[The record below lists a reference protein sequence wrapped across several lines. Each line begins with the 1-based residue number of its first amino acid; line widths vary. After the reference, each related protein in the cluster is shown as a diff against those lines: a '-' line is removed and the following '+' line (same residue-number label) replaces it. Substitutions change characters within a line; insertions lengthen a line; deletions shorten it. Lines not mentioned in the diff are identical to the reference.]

1 MTAPP
6 QAEPPFAA
14 RLRRRRLA
22 ARAALGFER
31 LWPALWPP
39 LGVLGAYL
47 CAALLDLPP
56 MLPAALQAVVLVA
69 VLATAG
75 WLLVRGLRHLR
86 MPSEAEADRRLE
98 RASGL
103 RHRPLAALVDQPALP
118 GAEGLWRA
126 HVARAAAQIG
136 RLRVGLPRP
145 GLAAIDRR
153 ALRGGLIVALAAT
166 LVVAGGEAPERVAR
180 AFVPHFAPT
189 VPTPPA
195 ELQGWITPPAYTNLA
210 PVFLRPEGGAI
221 SVPAGSHLTISLSG
235 GSGTPALTLGP
246 ARLPFQQLDA
256 SSFQADQDLSAGGRL
271 VVRRGGTE
279 LAAWDLTVRVDAA
292 PVVRWPEPPGVARGG
307 GRVPSTRLPWQ
318 VAHDYG
324 VTSLQAELRLRERP
338 NDPPLIV
345 SIPLPG
351 GAPKQAKGVRVQ
363 DLTSHPWAGL
373 PVVARLVGR
382 DAPGLVGTSDD
393 AVFILPERH
402 FDNPMARAVIAVRK
416 GLTLH
421 PDRRAAAIAE
431 LDRLSEVD
439 AVWRND
445 PGGFLN
451 LEAAGAELLYDR
463 DADAVAEVQT
473 RLWQLALHL
482 EEGATERTA
491 RALEQARRDLRE
503 ALDAQRRGDKID
515 PKEIARRMQAL
526 EQAIAKHL
534 EALAEQLRRDPDAQ
548 MADPN
553 SAQVDPQAAQRL
565 AEEMRQAIE
574 QGRMEDA
581 QKRMAELEKMLDQ
594 LQKAR
599 PMHRSAQARE
609 RAQKQARGQQQMNAL
624 QDMVQREGGLLDRAQ
639 ARDAQPSPDAAPPP
653 DAPPPGA
660 QSQDQ
665 QSQDQQSQDQQSGD
679 QQSGDQQSG
688 DQQSADKQAADKDAA
703 TRKRDARMQEALRR
717 ALGELMQQ
725 YGDLMG
731 KVPPNLGDA
740 DVAMR
745 DAARS
750 LNKGED
756 AAAAGAVQ
764 RAIEALQKGG
774 QSMSEQ
780 MAQAFGA
787 QGAQRDGD
795 QQEGGQQGDQDGAG
809 TALGDPRGGD
819 GNSPGG
825 RNNRP
830 WQHGNGQFGRNGDRH
845 TDPLGRPLQEGTSGA
860 DESGDVTVPENME
873 GARTRAIQDE
883 LRRRAAERGR
893 PQQELDYIN
902 RLLKQF

>member
-1 MTAPP
+1 MTAPAH
-6 QAEPPFAA
+6 AEPPFAA

-47 CAALLDLPP
+47 CAALLDLPS
-56 MLPAALQAVVLVA
+56 MLPAALHLIVLVA
-69 VLATAG
+69 VLAAAA

-86 MPSEAEADRRLE
+86 VPTEAEADRRLE

-103 RHRPLAALVDQPALP
+103 HHRPLAALVDRPALP
-118 GAEGLWRA
+118 GADGLWRA

-145 GLAAIDRR
+145 GLATIDRR

-221 SVPAGSHLTISLSG
+221 AVPAGSHLTISLSG
-235 GSGTPALTLGP
+235 GSGAPALTLGG
-246 ARLPFQQLDA
+246 AHLPFQQLDA
-256 SSFQADQDLSAGGRL
+256 TSFQADRDLTAGGRL

-279 LAAWDLTVRVDAA
+279 LAAWDLTVLVDAA

-307 GRVPSTRLPWQ
+307 GRVPSTKLPWQ
-318 VAHDYG
+318 VSHDYG
-324 VTSLQAELRLRERP
+324 VTALQAELRLRERP
-338 NDPPLIV
+338 DAAPLIV
-345 SIPLPG
+345 TIPLPG

-363 DLTSHPWAGL
+363 DLTPHPWAGL
-373 PVVARLVGR
+373 PVIARLVAR
-382 DAPGLVGTSDD
+382 DAPGLVGTSAD
-393 AVFILPERH
+393 AMFILPERR
-402 FDNPMARAVIAVRK
+402 FDNPTARAVIAVRK

-421 PDRRAAAIAE
+421 PDRRAPAIAE
-431 LDRLSEVD
+431 LDRLSELEP
-439 AVWRND
+439 VWRND
-445 PGGFLN
+445 PGGFIN
-451 LEAAGAELLYDR
+451 LQAAAADLLYNR
-463 DADAVAEVQT
+463 ADGAVAEVQA

-482 EEGATERTA
+482 EEGATDRTA
-491 RALEQARRDLRE
+491 RALEQARRELRD
-503 ALDAQRRGDKID
+503 ALDAQRRGEKID
-515 PKEIARRMQAL
+515 PKEIERRLQAL

-534 EALAEQLRRDPDAQ
+534 QALTEQLRRDPDAQ

-553 SAQVDPQAAQRL
+553 SAQIDPQEAQRL

-609 RAQKQARGQQQMNAL
+609 RAQKQARGRQQMNAL

-639 ARDAQPSPDAAPPP
+639 ARDSQPSPEDATPPS
-653 DAPPPGA
+653 DAPPQGA
-660 QSQDQ
+660 QPQDEQSQNQ
-665 QSQDQQSQDQQSGD
+665 QSQDQQSQNQQSQN
-679 QQSGDQQSG
+679 QQSQEQQA
-688 DQQSADKQAADKDAA
+688 QDKQAAA
-703 TRKRDARMQEALRR
+703 RKRDARMQEALRR

-725 YGDLMG
+725 YGELMG

-740 DVAMR
+740 DMAMR

-756 AAAAGAVQ
+756 GAAAGEVQ

-787 QGAQRDGD
+787 QGAQRDGE
-795 QQEGGQQGDQDGAG
+795 QQEGGQQSDQDGGG

-845 TDPLGRPLQEGTSGA
+845 TDPLGRPLQEGASGA
-860 DESGDVTVPENME
+860 DESGDVTVPEQME
-873 GARTRAIQDE
+873 RARTRAIQDE

-893 PQQELDYIN
+893 PQQELDYID